1 MGELQAPSRI
11 AYAVVHGDPPEVFFA
26 EDEHVLS
33 RVLALRLVAQLPAN
47 EVSSARRLDAMKEAL
62 LEERWADALVEWI
75 DETDTLVDA
84 YPSEEVWHEARLD
97 LEQASMEIRVA
108 PLFQSD

>member
-1 MGELQAPSRI
+1 MDELQAPSRI
-11 AYAVVHGDPPEVFFA
+11 AYAVVHRDPPEVFFA

-75 DETDTLVDA
+75 DETDTAVDA
-84 YPSEEVWHEARLD
+84 YPSEEVWHEERLN
-97 LEQASMEIRVA
+97 LEQASMEIRVS
-108 PLFQSD
+108 PLFTD

>member
-1 MGELQAPSRI
+1 MTEPAAPSQI
-11 AYAVVHGDPPEVFFA
+11 AYAVVHRDPPEVFFA

-33 RVLALRLVAQLPAN
+33 RVLALRLVAQLPA
-47 EVSSARRLDAMKEAL
+47 ERVSSPARLEAMQKAL

-75 DETDTLVDA
+75 TETDTVVDA
-84 YPSEEVWHEARLD
+84 YPSEEVWSGDRLD
-97 LEQASMEIRVA
+97 ADRAALEIKVA